1 MCCEVSFTF
10 DLKHQKSSTL
20 RRPQSDYS
28 HRQVHPQFSTNRKNG
43 LNVCFHHVC
52 KTTYS
57 QLLSHISSWRSSVDS
72 ETLHWAPVCLKEA
85 SASCKMTR
93 LLLTRGKR
101 FPSLLCLIKRSVLSI
116 ILKCLMPQAWC
127 ADQMNALEAQWRLC
141 KRQELN
147 NGSGKS
153 CSALSACL

>member
-1 MCCEVSFTF
+1 MRFPS
-10 DLKHQKSSTL
+10 LLIWNIKS
-20 RRPQSDYS
+20 RPHSVDHS
-28 HRQVHPQFSTNRKNG
+28 LTILIDKCIHSFSTNRKNG
-43 LNVCFHHVC
+43 LNVYFHHVC